1 MKKQLTMKDLIKKD
15 EIAVRKGDVIE
26 GYESILRLASMRINV
41 TFGYTIAAVYKQMT
55 SVVQDFDNLKMSL
68 QKEYGKEKEVDGKKM
83 IDFGENDQTVRNK
96 ISKFLQEET
105 YFYTPRLKVSDLQ
118 IDLEPQIIA
127 DLYWLFTK

>member
-1 MKKQLTMKDLIKKD
+1 MKDLIKKD
-15 EIAVRKGDVIE
+15 EISVRKGDVIE

-41 TFGYTIAAVYKQMT
+41 TFGYTIATVYKQMT

-105 YFYTPRLKVSDLQ
+105 HFYTPRLKVSDLQ